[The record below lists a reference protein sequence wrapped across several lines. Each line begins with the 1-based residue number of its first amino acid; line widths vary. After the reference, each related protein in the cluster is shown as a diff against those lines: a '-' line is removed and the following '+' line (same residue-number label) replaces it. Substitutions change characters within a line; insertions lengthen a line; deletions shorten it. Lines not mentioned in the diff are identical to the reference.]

1 MTGYGEASA
10 QVGGAHFFVE
20 VRSLN
25 SKYFKA
31 TIRLPDEYQGLEAE
45 MEQVLRTLI
54 TRGTVTVNARCADAT
69 ETAAFEIN
77 AKALNRY
84 VEQIKL
90 MPKVEGVTP
99 VVDTAA
105 LLSLPGVLQPPANEE
120 ERFERARSAF
130 IPLLQKALK
139 QLIEMRDREG
149 RALQEDLESHRK
161 DIAQRLVDIIRLSPQ
176 VIADYET
183 RLKARIEAL
192 LKDAQ
197 INLSQVDLIR
207 EIAVYAERT
216 DIAEETKRL
225 TGPPGPVQRPA
236 FRVRSASRSAARW
249 TLSPRKCSAR
259 PTPSPASPPTPRS
272 RAPPSRS
279 RARSTASKS
288 RHKTSNS
295 SRPIPAIGYTSP
307 THSALRGSTPGVRAD
322 RAAQPL
328 GLPQGNRD
336 R

>member
-120 ERFERARSAF
+120 ERFERARTAF

-161 DIAQRLVDIIRLSPQ
+161 DIAERLKEIIRLSPQ

-225 TGPPGPVQRPA
+225 TGHLDQFKDLLSASDLRPVGRTLDFVAQEMLRETNTIASKSPDA
-236 FRVRSASRSAARW
+236 AISRSAVEI
-249 TLSPRKCSAR
+249 KG
-259 PTPSPASPPTPRS
+259 
-272 RAPPSRS
+272 
-279 RARSTASKS
+279 
-288 RHKTSNS
+288 
-295 SRPIPAIGYTSP
+295 AI
-307 THSALRGSTPGVRAD
+307 D
-322 RAAQPL
+322 RIKEQAQ
-328 GLPQGNRD
+328 NVE
-336 R
+336 

>member
-31 TIRLPDEYQGLEAE
+31 TIRLPEEYQGLEAE
-45 MEQVLRTLI
+45 MEQVLRTQL
-54 TRGTVTVNARCADAT
+54 TRGTVTVNARCADTT

-84 VEQIKL
+84 LEQIKA
-90 MPKVEGVTP
+90 MPRVDGVTP

-105 LLSLPGVLQPPANEE
+105 LLSLPGVLQPPTNEE
-120 ERFERARSAF
+120 ERFERARGAF
-130 IPLLQKALK
+130 IPLLKKALT
-139 QLIEMRDREG
+139 QLLGMRDREG
-149 RALQEDLESHRK
+149 QALLDDLEKHRRDIGERLQE
-161 DIAQRLVDIIRLSPQ
+161 IIRLSPQ

-183 RLKARIEAL
+183 RLKSRIESL
-192 LKDAQ
+192 LKEAQ

-225 TGPPGPVQRPA
+225 AGHLDQFRDLLNAEREGPVGR
-236 FRVRSASRSAARW
+236 
-249 TLSPRKCSAR
+249 TLDFLAQEMLRE
-259 PTPSPASPPTPRS
+259 TNTI
-272 RAPPSRS
+272 
-279 RARSTASKS
+279 ASKS
-288 RHKTSNS
+288 
-295 SRPIPAIGYTSP
+295 PDAAIS
-307 THSALRGSTPGVRAD
+307 
-322 RAAQPL
+322 RAAVEVK
-328 GLPQGNRD
+328 GAID
-336 R
+336 RIKEQAQNVE